1 MIKERGIIMKD
12 FTKCCGIY
20 FEHSIDD
27 AEWSYNV
34 IFGYHI
40 NGAFIAVP
48 NWKVSC
54 EASDDLYNSN
64 ESKLIEAG
72 LTEQQASKVAGHIN
86 VWLEDNEKFVKKCRK
101 EQQKLYCEYINR
113 VTDKG

>member
-1 MIKERGIIMKD
+1 MKD
-12 FTKCCGIY
+12 FTKHCGIY

-27 AEWSYNV
+27 DNWSYDV

-54 EASDDLYNSN
+54 EASDDLHNSN

-72 LTEQQASKVAGHIN
+72 LNEVQAKTVAGHIN
-86 VWLEDNEKFVKKCRK
+86 VWLEDNEELVKGRRA
-101 EQQKLYCEYINR
+101 EQQMLYNEYLKS
-113 VTDKG
+113 VV